1 MNITFVIGGSVSNS
15 WDLIEKPMRV
25 RMEEIYLVPM
35 ISKKVELVRA
45 ELDNAG
51 LYGAAALPISQM
63 D

>member
-1 MNITFVIGGSVSNS
+1 
-15 WDLIEKPMRV
+15 MRA
-25 RMEEIYLVPM
+25 RMEDIYLVPM